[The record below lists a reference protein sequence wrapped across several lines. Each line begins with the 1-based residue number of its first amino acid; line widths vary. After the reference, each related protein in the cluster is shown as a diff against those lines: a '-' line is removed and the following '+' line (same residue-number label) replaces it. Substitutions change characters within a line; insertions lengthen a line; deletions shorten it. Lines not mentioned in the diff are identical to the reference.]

1 MYNLT
6 KKEKLNFVLE
16 KIEELGFS
24 AYEISKDTN
33 LTEAGIAR
41 ILKGVAKNP
50 HETSLNEIILFLEK
64 KVLGSNLSTENN
76 KIEEPEST
84 YNKTE
89 IDSDSFK
96 NCLQEV
102 NILTREIIT
111 LQGLLR
117 RNNIAF
123 KNIFEKEN

>member
-6 KKEKLNFVLE
+6 KKEKLNFILE
-16 KIEELGFS
+16 KVEELGFT
-24 AYEISKDTN
+24 AYEISKDVN

-76 KIEEPEST
+76 KVEEPEPT

-117 RNNIAF
+117 RNNIDF

>member
-6 KKEKLNFVLE
+6 KKEKLNFILE

-64 KVLGSNLSTENN
+64 KV
-76 KIEEPEST
+76 
-84 YNKTE
+84 
-89 IDSDSFK
+89 
-96 NCLQEV
+96 
-102 NILTREIIT
+102 
-111 LQGLLR
+111 
-117 RNNIAF
+117 AF
-123 KNIFEKEN
+123 